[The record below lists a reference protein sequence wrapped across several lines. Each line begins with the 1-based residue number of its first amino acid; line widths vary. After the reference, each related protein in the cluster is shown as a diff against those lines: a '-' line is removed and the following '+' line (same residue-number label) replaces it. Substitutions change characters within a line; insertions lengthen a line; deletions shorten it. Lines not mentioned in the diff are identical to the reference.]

1 MPKEISTRT
10 ERILVKPRHENHRA
24 CKALCSLRQAFF
36 YGEKRFSTPEV
47 DELFRADNPDR
58 YKVFSTASSQRISHR
73 SSTKI
78 RRTSRKL
85 WKPGGPILPFSLGSQ
100 SPKLFQIS
108 QDIHCWTK
116 RHFGSISASYKSAVE
131 KSWVG
136 RLVNA
141 DINGAWNILL
151 KEVGGEWLTPLQ
163 QG

>member
-1 MPKEISTRT
+1 M
-10 ERILVKPRHENHRA
+10 N
-24 CKALCSLRQAFF
+24 
-36 YGEKRFSTPEV
+36 FSE
-47 DELFRADNPDR
+47 ADNPDR

-78 RRTSRKL
+78 RRTSKEVVKAWR
-85 WKPGGPILPFSLGSQ
+85 PILPFSLGSQ

-131 KSWVG
+131 KSWAG

-141 DINGAWNILL
+141 DINGAWNISPYRSWRRVAHAPPTRV
-151 KEVGGEWLTPLQ
+151 KWIGPSGSNNFFSS
-163 QG
+163 